1 MEIIDNTIDEFLN
14 LLLENT
20 ENIYG
25 EDELTKFSECFFS
38 QFDELIID
46 AKEKLFDKLPINE
59 LQDQKINDISLL
71 LFTTDWLSRTY
82 SGIVFAGYGEK
93 ELLPA
98 CVSYHVEHLI
108 CGHLKYR
115 IDQNASID
123 FSGSSAMVLAFAQ
136 DDVVQNIFSW
146 RHPTY
151 LRVLAEEVS
160 NSMNKKDSEELLER
174 IETEMYRTYTRPIL
188 ATVSSFPKDDLALIA
203 ETIINLTSFM
213 RRVSMEL
220 ETVGGP
226 VDVAVIS
233 KKDGFIWIN
242 RKHYFD
248 INYNLHFRSGN

>member
-136 DDVVQNIFSW
+136 DDVVQNIFSG

-151 LRVLAEEVS
+151 L
-160 NSMNKKDSEELLER
+160 R